1 MLRQLLYFAC
11 RISMV
16 LHIAFF
22 ALNLNTLYEIPCQ
35 GVIWVS
41 KGACTHSRLR
51 TLTRVHA
58 VTDMTGTVSASA
70 ILALR
75 SHAVWGRHRV
85 VGAILL
91 AGLLAQLALWL
102 TSRLPPSA
110 RRARTLLTP
119 HTAFGY
125 SRSEWDPAR
134 RFCRIVATAPND
146 LIIGVFS
153 WSERAR
159 HCLPAVSRR

>member
-1 MLRQLLYFAC
+1 MQLLYFAC

-41 KGACTHSRLR
+41 KGACTHSCLR

-85 VGAILL
+85 VGAVLL

-102 TSRLPPSA
+102 TSKRPPAAPAPSSP
-110 RRARTLLTP
+110 RTQRSGTRARSGTRP
-119 HTAFGY
+119 AGSAAS
-125 SRSEWDPAR
+125 SRPR
-134 RFCRIVATAPND
+134 RTT
-146 LIIGVFS
+146 
-153 WSERAR
+153 
-159 HCLPAVSRR
+159 